1 MSFTKLPS
9 HLMIEILSFLDD
21 DMLSISNLSITTS
34 TINTYFKSEP
44 PVLHYVIKQLIRELN
59 IYKSICKSYR
69 TIKIP
74 YIQG

>member
-9 HLMIEILSFLDD
+9 HSMLEIFSFLDD
-21 DMLSISNLSITTS
+21 DISSISNLSITSS

-44 PVLHYVIKQLIRELN
+44 LVLHYVIKQLIKELN
-59 IYKSICKSYR
+59 IYKSICKCYS

-74 YIQG
+74 YI